1 MNVTRQN
8 VSPLLV
14 VLLCP
19 FNHRTR
25 ADCMRLQSE
34 NIWNIIISPPFLC
47 RLPCIHFRYLTIS
60 KEGKIIKVVF
70 VVTFILFPFLWFR
83 YFFFDKADV
92 LHFFFLSSRF
102 LFDKLQLA
110 PVHDIFHLPRNIFE
124 NIEKNYPSKRVWTVS
139 LLKP

>member
-1 MNVTRQN
+1 MNGTRQN
-8 VSPLLV
+8 VSPFLV

-25 ADCMRLQSE
+25 ADCMCCKVKINE
-34 NIWNIIISPPFLC
+34 TIISPPSLC
-47 RLPCIHFRYLTIS
+47 RLPCIHFQYLTIS

-83 YFFFDKADV
+83 YFFSDKAGV
-92 LHFFFLSSRF
+92 LHFFFLPSRF

-110 PVHDIFHLPRNIFE
+110 PVHDLFHLPRNIFKT
-124 NIEKNYPSKRVWTVS
+124 IEKNYPSKRV
-139 LLKP
+139 